1 MINRIDISN
10 RQSHSNTSIELHPQV
25 NLIVGRGTSGKSAI
39 LRAVRWVIENTSGDA
54 QVSNWIK
61 RTTKGKDPKKVLDG
75 ESSVTITT
83 PKGTVKRFRNPTEN
97 GYDLN
102 GTRYMAVGAGQ
113 VPDQVSDFLGISE
126 INIQRQHDLPF
137 LISLPGTQVSA
148 YLNRV
153 VGISEINVYMKEA
166 ASCLKKAKEKTAELE
181 EAQERDT
188 KALDALGWVDGIQ
201 GQLDA
206 LDALQE
212 AKGEV
217 EAKLSKLSVLRCGLE
232 SEGTKLAQ
240 ARKVADLESKVQ
252 EARKLAQ
259 AVTGVGSRLS
269 SVARLVQGIEAAKES
284 YAKASRVA
292 GLAGDLEAAVRLDAR
307 VTAANE
313 KRISLLEWM
322 LKYRT
327 VKESLTVASKVA
339 GLSGVLEAVRESRR
353 ALEAEEGCLDA
364 LQVLVGSWVLLEA
377 RRRPLER
384 LTALEAQVAK
394 VRRMGRVLEDRRG
407 ELSAL
412 NHWSLTIQGFRVKLE
427 SKRSEVSELEAKRPE
442 RCPLC
447 GGAYGKGECDAG

>member
-1 MINRIDISN
+1 MIQTLEIQN
-10 RQSHSNTSIELHPQV
+10 RQSWESGRLDFHPGI
-25 NLIVGRGTSGKSAI
+25 NLIIGRGTSGKSAV
-39 LRAVRWVIENTSGDA
+39 LRALRWALENTAGES
-54 QVSNWIK
+54 QISNWIK

-75 ESSVTITT
+75 ESSVTVTT
-83 PKGTVKRFRNPTEN
+83 PKGTLKRFRNTEAN
-97 GYDLN
+97 GYSIGDKTLK
-102 GTRYMAVGAGQ
+102 AIGAG
-113 VPDQVSDFLGISE
+113 VPDEVRDFFSISD

-137 LISLPGTQVSA
+137 LISLPGSQVSA

-153 VGISEINVYMKEA
+153 VGIEEIDRYLTASTSCIREA
-166 ASCLKKAKEKTAELE
+166 KKAHMALL
-181 EAQERDT
+181 EAQEQDT

-206 LDALQE
+206 LDALENQK
-212 AKGEV
+212 AV
-217 EAKLSKLSVLRCGLE
+217 QEAKLSLLRMLLVTLKE
-232 SEGTKLAQ
+232 ETAKLAQ

-252 EARKLAQ
+252 EARRLAQ

-269 SVARLVQGIEAAKES
+269 SVTRLVQGIEAAKES

-339 GLSGVLEAVRESRR
+339 GLSGALEAVRESRR

-364 LQVLVGSWVLLEA
+364 LQVLVGSWVLLET

-394 VRRMGRVLEDRRG
+394 VRRVARVLEDRRG
-407 ELSAL
+407 ELSSL
-412 NHWSLTIQGFRVKLE
+412 KHWGLTIQGFKDKLE

-447 GGAYGKGECDAG
+447 GGTYGKGECDAG

>member
-1 MINRIDISN
+1 MIQTLEIQN
-10 RQSHSNTSIELHPQV
+10 RQSHELSRLDFHPGI
-25 NLIVGRGTSGKSAI
+25 NLLTGRGTSGKSAC
-39 LRAVRWVIENTSGDA
+39 LRALRWALENTAGES
-54 QVSNWIK
+54 QISNWIK

-75 ESSVTITT
+75 ESSVTVTT
-83 PKGTVKRFRNPTEN
+83 PKGTLKRFRNTEAN
-97 GYDLN
+97 GYLIGDKTLKAI
-102 GTRYMAVGAGQ
+102 GTG
-113 VPDQVSDFLGISE
+113 VPDEVKDFFGISD

-137 LISLPGTQVSA
+137 LISLPGSQVSA

-153 VGISEINVYMKEA
+153 VGIEEIDRYLSSSTSCIREA
-166 ASCLKKAKEKTAELE
+166 KKAHTALL

-206 LDALQE
+206 LDALQA

-217 EAKLSKLSVLRCGLE
+217 ETKLSKLSALRCGLE
-232 SEGTKLAQ
+232 SEGAKLAQ
-240 ARKVADLESKVQ
+240 ARKVADLEPKVQ

-269 SVARLVQGIEAAKES
+269 SVARLVHGLEAAKAS

-292 GLAGDLEAAVRLDAR
+292 GLAVVLQDVEAVRAR
-307 VTAANE
+307 
-313 KRISLLEWM
+313 LEVREAKLQGLQSWARE
-322 LKYRT
+322 YRT
-327 VKESLTVASKVA
+327 VKDSLQVASKVA
-339 GLSGVLEAVRESRR
+339 GLSGALEAVRESRR
-353 ALEAEEGCLDA
+353 ALEAEEGRLDTLKA
-364 LQVLVGSWVLLEA
+364 LGGRWALLDA

-407 ELSAL
+407 ELSSL
-412 NHWSLTIQGFRVKLE
+412 KHWGLTIQGFRVKLE

-447 GGAYGKGECDAG
+447 GGAYGKECS

>member
-1 MINRIDISN
+1 MIQTLEIQN
-10 RQSHSNTSIELHPQV
+10 RQSWESGRLDFHPGI
-25 NLIVGRGTSGKSAI
+25 NLIIGRGTSGKSAV
-39 LRAVRWVIENTSGDA
+39 LRALRWALENTAGES
-54 QVSNWIK
+54 QISNWIK

-75 ESSVTITT
+75 ESSVTVTT
-83 PKGTVKRFRNPTEN
+83 PKGTLKRFRNTEAN
-97 GYDLN
+97 GYSIGDKTLK
-102 GTRYMAVGAGQ
+102 AIGAG
-113 VPDQVSDFLGISE
+113 VPDEVRDFFSISD

-137 LISLPGTQVSA
+137 LISLPGSQVSA

-153 VGISEINVYMKEA
+153 VGIEEIDRYLTASTSCIREA
-166 ASCLKKAKEKTAELE
+166 KKAHMALL
-181 EAQERDT
+181 EAQEQDT

-206 LDALQE
+206 LDALENQK
-212 AKGEV
+212 AV
-217 EAKLSKLSVLRCGLE
+217 QEAKLSLLRMLLVTLKE
-232 SEGTKLAQ
+232 ETAKLAQ

-252 EARKLAQ
+252 EARRLAQ

-269 SVARLVQGIEAAKES
+269 SVTRLVQGIEAAKES
-284 YAKASRVA
+284 YAKVSRVA

-339 GLSGVLEAVRESRR
+339 GLSGALEAVRESRR

-364 LQVLVGSWVLLEA
+364 LQVLVGSWVLLET

-394 VRRMGRVLEDRRG
+394 VRRVARVLEDRRG
-407 ELSAL
+407 ELSSL
-412 NHWSLTIQGFRVKLE
+412 KHWGLTIQGFKDKLE

-447 GGAYGKGECDAG
+447 GGTYGKGECDAG

>member
-1 MINRIDISN
+1 MR
-10 RQSHSNTSIELHPQV
+10 
-25 NLIVGRGTSGKSAI
+25 A
-39 LRAVRWVIENTSGDA
+39 LRWASENTAGES
-54 QVSNWIK
+54 QISNWIK
-61 RTTKGKDPKKVLDG
+61 RTTKGKDPKRVLDG
-75 ESSVTITT
+75 ESSVTVTT
-83 PKGTVKRFRNPTEN
+83 PKGTLKRFRNTESN
-97 GYDLN
+97 GYEIN
-102 GTRYMAVGAGQ
+102 GKTLKAIGTG
-113 VPDQVSDFLGISE
+113 VPDEVKDFFGISD

-137 LISLPGTQVSA
+137 LISLPGSQVSA

-153 VGISEINVYMKEA
+153 VGIEEIDRYLTASTSCIREA
-166 ASCLKKAKEKTAELE
+166 KKAHMALL
-181 EAQERDT
+181 EAQEQDT

-206 LDALQE
+206 LDALENQK
-212 AKGEV
+212 AV
-217 EAKLSKLSVLRCGLE
+217 QEAKLSLLRMLLVSLKE
-232 SEGTKLAQ
+232 ETAKLAQ

-252 EARKLAQ
+252 EARRLAQ

-269 SVARLVQGIEAAKES
+269 SVTRLVQGLEVAKES

-292 GLAGDLEAAVRLDAR
+292 GLAGDLEAAVRLDAQ

-339 GLSGVLEAVRESRR
+339 GLSGTLEAVRESRR

-364 LQVLVGSWVLLEA
+364 LQVLVGSWVLLET

-412 NHWSLTIQGFRVKLE
+412 NHWGLTIQGFKDKLE

-447 GGAYGKGECDAG
+447 GGAYGKGECEK

>member
-1 MINRIDISN
+1 MIQTLEIRN
-10 RQSHSNTSIELHPQV
+10 RQSWQDGRLDFHPGI
-25 NLIVGRGTSGKSAI
+25 NLIIGRGTSGKSAC
-39 LRAVRWVIENTSGDA
+39 LRALRWALENTAGES
-54 QVSNWIK
+54 QISNWIK

-75 ESSVTITT
+75 ESSVTVTT
-83 PKGTVKRFRNPTEN
+83 PKGTLKRFRNTEAN
-97 GYDLN
+97 GYSIGDKTLKAI
-102 GTRYMAVGAGQ
+102 GTG
-113 VPDQVSDFLGISE
+113 VPDEVKDFFGISD

-137 LISLPGTQVSA
+137 LISLPGSQVSA

-153 VGISEINVYMKEA
+153 VGIEEIDRYLTASTSCIREA
-166 ASCLKKAKEKTAELE
+166 KKAHTVLL
-181 EAQERDT
+181 EAQEQDT
-188 KALDALGWVDGIQ
+188 KALDALGWVDGTQ

-206 LDALQE
+206 LDALENQ
-212 AKGEV
+212 KTV
-217 EAKLSKLSVLRCGLE
+217 QEAKLSLLRMLLVSLKE
-232 SEGTKLAQ
+232 ETAKLAQ

-252 EARKLAQ
+252 EARRLAQ

-269 SVARLVQGIEAAKES
+269 SVTRLVQGLEAAKES

-322 LKYRT
+322 LKCRT

-339 GLSGVLEAVRESRR
+339 GLSGALEAVRESRR
-353 ALEAEEGCLDA
+353 ALEAEEGRLDTLKA
-364 LQVLVGSWVLLEA
+364 LGGRWVLLEA

-384 LTALEAQVAK
+384 LTALEARVAK
-394 VRRMGRVLEDRRG
+394 VQRVGRVLEDRRG
-407 ELSAL
+407 ELSSL
-412 NHWSLTIQGFRVKLE
+412 KHWGLTIQGFKDKLE

-447 GGAYGKGECDAG
+447 GGAYGKGECEK

>member
-1 MINRIDISN
+1 MIQSLEIQN
-10 RQSHSNTSIELHPQV
+10 RQSWQSGRLDFSPGV
-25 NLIVGRGTSGKSAI
+25 NLLIGRGTSGKSAC
-39 LRAVRWVIENTSGDA
+39 LRALRWALENTAGES
-54 QVSNWIK
+54 QISNWIK

-75 ESSVTITT
+75 ESSVTVTT
-83 PKGTVKRFRNPTEN
+83 PKGTLKRFRNTEAN
-97 GYDLN
+97 GYEIN
-102 GTRYMAVGAGQ
+102 GKTLKAIGTG
-113 VPDQVSDFLGISE
+113 VPDEVKDFFGISD

-137 LISLPGTQVSA
+137 LISLPGSQVSA

-153 VGISEINVYMKEA
+153 VGIEEIDRYLTASTSCIREA
-166 ASCLKKAKEKTAELE
+166 KKAHMALL
-181 EAQERDT
+181 EAQEQDT

-206 LDALQE
+206 LDALENQK
-212 AKGEV
+212 AV
-217 EAKLSKLSVLRCGLE
+217 QEAKLSLLRMLLVSLKE
-232 SEGTKLAQ
+232 ETAKLAQ

-252 EARKLAQ
+252 EARRLAQ

-269 SVARLVQGIEAAKES
+269 SVTRLVQGLEVAKES

-292 GLAGDLEAAVRLDAR
+292 GLAGDLEAAVRLDAQ

-339 GLSGVLEAVRESRR
+339 GLSGALEAVRESRR
-353 ALEAEEGCLDA
+353 ALEAEEGCLDTLKA
-364 LQVLVGSWVLLEA
+364 FGRRWVLLEA

-394 VRRMGRVLEDRRG
+394 VRRVARVLEDRRG
-407 ELSAL
+407 ELSSL
-412 NHWSLTIQGFRVKLE
+412 KHWGLTIQGFKDKLE

-447 GGAYGKGECDAG
+447 GGTYGKGECDV

>member
-1 MINRIDISN
+1 MIQTLEIRN
-10 RQSHSNTSIELHPQV
+10 RQSWQDGRLDFHPGI
-25 NLIVGRGTSGKSAI
+25 NLIIGRGTSGKSAC
-39 LRAVRWVIENTSGDA
+39 LRALRWALENTAGES
-54 QVSNWIK
+54 QISNWIK

-75 ESSVTITT
+75 ESSVTVTT
-83 PKGTVKRFRNPTEN
+83 PKGTLKRFRNTEAN
-97 GYDLN
+97 GYEIN
-102 GTRYMAVGAGQ
+102 GKTLKAIGTG
-113 VPDQVSDFLGISE
+113 VPDEVKDFFGISD

-137 LISLPGTQVSA
+137 LISLPGSQVSA

-153 VGISEINVYMKEA
+153 VGIEEIDRYLTASTSCIREA
-166 ASCLKKAKEKTAELE
+166 KKAHMALL
-181 EAQERDT
+181 EAQEQDT

-206 LDALQE
+206 LDALENQK
-212 AKGEV
+212 AV
-217 EAKLSKLSVLRCGLE
+217 QEAKLSLLRMLLVSLKE
-232 SEGTKLAQ
+232 ETAKLAQ

-252 EARKLAQ
+252 EARRLAQ

-269 SVARLVQGIEAAKES
+269 SVTRLVQGLEVAKES

-292 GLAGDLEAAVRLDAR
+292 GLAGDLEAAVRLDAQ

-339 GLSGVLEAVRESRR
+339 GLSGALEAVRESRR
-353 ALEAEEGCLDA
+353 ALEAEEGCLDTLKA
-364 LQVLVGSWVLLEA
+364 FGRRWVLLEA

-394 VRRMGRVLEDRRG
+394 VRRVARVLEDRRG
-407 ELSAL
+407 ELSSL
-412 NHWSLTIQGFRVKLE
+412 KHWGLTIQGFKDKLE

-447 GGAYGKGECDAG
+447 GGTYGKGECDV